1 MTLHTPSSILGHEY
15 IPIVGTH
22 RTGPP
27 REFID
32 AGYPFDFG
40 DTLCKLPREG
50 DLYALKMDESLFH
63 WVGGDVV
70 ILDPNKSP
78 SKLKTRRGSHGEVYL
93 RTKDYSRE
101 GIFRVVDWISET
113 WEIAW
118 VVENILEPNNSFHI
132 LVKDI
137 EILHP
142 IIAVAYSGLL
152 SERH

>member
-1 MTLHTPSSILGHEY
+1 MIPNTPSSGPRHEY

-27 REFID
+27 REFIE

-50 DLYALKMDESLFH
+50 DLYALKMDESLLH
-63 WVGGDVV
+63 WIGGDFV
-70 ILDPNKSP
+70 ILDPNKIP
-78 SKLKTRRGSHGEVYL
+78 SKLKTRRRPHGEVYL
-93 RTKDYSRE
+93 RTKDHSRE
-101 GIFRVVDWISET
+101 GLFRVVDWISET
-113 WEIAW
+113 WETAW
-118 VVENILEPNNSFHI
+118 IVENILEANNSFHI
-132 LVKDI
+132 PVENI